1 MKKIQENRRVYLNT
15 HTKKRFA
22 TLASAGLLVGGL
34 SGCITA
40 GDLESEFA
48 PSSNPQTVDQLQL
61 NDKRAG
67 IGAKQHPKIIASY
80 GGEYRDTNASKMI
93 ARIVG
98 VLTTVSENPIQSYRI
113 TILDAPSVN
122 AFALPGG
129 YLYITRGLLAL
140 ANDEAE
146 IAAVISHEMAHVI
159 ANHGIQ
165 RQQQQDA
172 ALIAGQVVSEILS
185 GNLSTTSVLA
195 RNKLR
200 LAAFSRQQ
208 ELQADEIGIR
218 MLAQAGYDPAASVRF
233 LKSLENYS
241 AFNFENQSPSGLNFL
256 SSHPSTPKRRA
267 AAQTYA
273 DQFASTGANITN
285 RNSFL
290 RDINGLTF
298 GDNAQHGYVRGN
310 TFLHADLN
318 IRFDVPEGFEIDN
331 TSDAVLANGPND
343 IATQFDAVEI
353 KTGSTLDTYINDG
366 WIKGLEPSTIARTT
380 INGLPALTARA
391 QADRWVFD
399 VTLIQHNE
407 FYYRFLT
414 AVPKNK
420 AQHLLVGKKI
430 AGSFR
435 ALSQSEINNLRPL
448 RIRTIE
454 VKSGDTI
461 ASIAARMLGTKRKI
475 ELFRVLNALQ
485 PGAALTQG
493 SFVKIVSE

>member
-1 MKKIQENRRVYLNT
+1 MKNIHKSCSIISNPLGKINLA
-15 HTKKRFA
+15 RFA
-22 TLASAGLLVGGL
+22 AVAFFVGGL
-34 SGCITA
+34 AGCITPS
-40 GDLESEFA
+40 DLESEFA

-61 NDKRAG
+61 DDKRAE
-67 IGAKQHPKIIASY
+67 IGARQHPKIVASY
-80 GGEYRDTNASKMI
+80 GGEYRDANALKMI

-185 GNLSTTSVLA
+185 GNLSTNSVLA

-218 MLAQAGYDPAASVRF
+218 MLAQAGYDPDASVRF
-233 LKSLENYS
+233 LKSLENFS
-241 AFNFENQSPSGLNFL
+241 AFNAEDQTFSGLNFL

-267 AAQTYA
+267 AAQKYA
-273 DQFASTGANITN
+273 DQFTSPSSQTTN
-285 RNSFL
+285 RANFM

-310 TFLHADLN
+310 TFLHANLG
-318 IRFDVPEGFEIDN
+318 IRFDVPDGFEIDN
-331 TSDAVLANGPND
+331 TSDAVLANGPNE

-353 KTGSTLDTYINDG
+353 KAGSSLDSYINDG
-366 WIKGLEPSTIARTT
+366 WIKGLEPSSIARTT

-391 QADRWVFD
+391 QADRWIFD
-399 VTLIQHNE
+399 VTLIQYNE

-414 AVPKNK
+414 AVPKTK
-420 AQHLLVGKKI
+420 ARYLLVAKEI

-435 ALSQSEINNLRPL
+435 ALSQNEVANLRPL
-448 RIRTIE
+448 RIRT
-454 VKSGDTI
+454 VQVAPGDTVS
-461 ASIAARMLGTKRKI
+461 SIAAKMLGTNRKI

-485 PGAALTQG
+485 SGATLTQG
-493 SFVKIVSE
+493 SIVKIVSE

>member
-1 MKKIQENRRVYLNT
+1 MISNFLGSSRLVKV
-15 HTKKRFA
+15 FA
-22 TLASAGLLVGGL
+22 LTLISVGLA
-34 SGCITA
+34 GCITA
-40 GDLESEFA
+40 SDLESEFA

-61 NDKRAG
+61 NDKRAE
-67 IGAKQHPKIIASY
+67 IGAKQHPKIVASY
-80 GGEYRDTNASKMI
+80 GGEYRNVNASKMI

-113 TILDAPSVN
+113 TILDSPTVN

-129 YLYITRGLLAL
+129 YLYLTRGLLAL

-165 RQQQQDA
+165 RQKQQDA

-185 GNLSTTSVLA
+185 GNLSTSSVLA

-218 MLAQAGYDPAASVRF
+218 MLAQAGYDPDASVRF

-241 AFNFENQSPSGLNFL
+241 AFNTEDQSSSGLSFL
-256 SSHPSTPKRRA
+256 SSHPSTPKRRS
-267 AAQTYA
+267 AAQKYA
-273 DQFASTGANITN
+273 DQFASASATTTN
-285 RNSFL
+285 RAKFT

-310 TFLHADLN
+310 TFLHRDLG
-318 IRFDVPEGFEIDN
+318 IRFDVPESFTIDN
-331 TSDAVLANGPND
+331 TSDAVLANGPNEV
-343 IATQFDAVEI
+343 ATQFDAVDI

-366 WIKGLEPSTIARTT
+366 WIKGLDPTSIVRTT

-391 QADRWVFD
+391 QADRWIFD
-399 VTLIQHNE
+399 VTLIQYGE

-414 AVPKNK
+414 AVPKTK
-420 AQHLLVGKKI
+420 ARYLLIAKDI

-435 ALSQSEINNLRPL
+435 ALSQAEIANLRPL
-448 RIRTIE
+448 RIRTVQ

-461 ASIAARMLGTKRKI
+461 SSIAAKMLGTNRKI

-485 PGAALTQG
+485 PGAALAQG
-493 SFVKIVSE
+493 SIVKIISE

>member
-1 MKKIQENRRVYLNT
+1 MKIVQEKRWMSLNSLSKSHFVKI
-15 HTKKRFA
+15 
-22 TLASAGLLVGGL
+22 ASVVLLTGGL
-34 SGCITA
+34 TGCITA
-40 GDLESEFA
+40 SDLESEFA
-48 PSSNPQTVDQLQL
+48 PSSTPQTVDQLQL
-61 NDKRAG
+61 NDKRAEL
-67 IGAKQHPKIIASY
+67 GAKQHPKIVASY

-113 TILDAPSVN
+113 TILDSPTVN

-165 RQQQQDA
+165 RQKQQDA

-185 GNLSTTSVLA
+185 GNLSTSSVLA

-218 MLAQAGYDPAASVRF
+218 MLAQAGYDPDASVRF
-233 LKSLENYS
+233 LNSLENYS
-241 AFNFENQSPSGLNFL
+241 AFNTEDQSSSGLSFL
-256 SSHPSTPKRRA
+256 SSHPSTPSRRA
-267 AAQTYA
+267 AAQKYA
-273 DQFASTGANITN
+273 DKFASAASTTTN
-285 RNSFL
+285 RSNFM

-310 TFLHADLN
+310 TFLHADLG

-331 TSDAVLANGPND
+331 TSDAVLANGPNE

-366 WIKGLEPSTIARTT
+366 WIKGLEPSSIVRTT

-399 VTLIQHNE
+399 VTLIQYNE

-414 AVPKNK
+414 AAPKNK
-420 AQHLLVGKKI
+420 ARHLLVAKDV

-435 ALSQSEINNLRPL
+435 ALSQNEIANLRPL
-448 RIRTIE
+448 RIRTVQ
-454 VKSGDTI
+454 VKLGDTI
-461 ASIAARMLGTKRKI
+461 SSIAAKMLGSNRKI

-485 PGAALTQG
+485 PGATLVQG
-493 SFVKIVSE
+493 STVKIISE